1 MAMQVPV
8 VTVSARAAKRVRDG
22 HPWVYRTDLAAK
34 QEGKT
39 PAAALVHVKDEKG
52 NHLGDALSSSSSQ
65 IALRMVTDRDKLVPE
80 RLPGLIRERVLA
92 AAEYRKQVVR
102 DSEAF
107 RLVFSEADRLP
118 GLIADRYGDVVT
130 VQLQTQAMD
139 RDDLR
144 AAAIAALAEACGG
157 TVSIVERT
165 DPRIRELEELPARES
180 GLLAGKKTKALFRM
194 NALEFEFD
202 ALGGQKTGAF
212 LDQRENYLAAER
224 WAHGDALD
232 VCCYHGGFALHLGRV
247 CQSVTGIDLSRPA
260 LEQAEA
266 NAQRNSLQLRCG
278 EIEWL
283 EGNAFDVLKDWSAA
297 GKQFNT
303 IVLDPP
309 AFAKSRKALET
320 ALRGYKEMNLRAVKM
335 LRPGGVLVACSCSFH
350 VRPEEFVEMLRAAAA
365 DAHKSVRLLE
375 VRGQA
380 LDHPVVL
387 TIPETQY
394 LKCVIL
400 QAM

>member
-1 MAMQVPV
+1 MQVPV
-8 VTVSARAAKRVRDG
+8 VIVSARAAKRVRDG

-34 QEGKT
+34 QLGKT
-39 PAAALVHVKDEKG
+39 PEAALVHVKDEKG

-80 RLPGLIRERVLA
+80 QLPRLIRERVLA

-102 DSEAF
+102 DSEAY

-130 VQLQTQAMD
+130 IQFQTQAMD
-139 RDDLR
+139 REDLR
-144 AAAIAALAEACGG
+144 AAALAAVTEGCGEG
-157 TVSIVERT
+157 VSVVERVE
-165 DPRIRELEELPARES
+165 PRIRELEELPARES
-180 GLLAGKKTKALFRM
+180 GLLAGKKTKTLFRM

-212 LDQRENYLAAER
+212 LDQRENYLAAQR

-247 CQSVTGIDLSRPA
+247 SKSVTGIDLSRPA

-266 NAQRNSLQLRCG
+266 NAQRNAGQLKCG

-283 EGNAFDVLKDWSAA
+283 EGNAFDVLKDWSSA
-297 GKQFNT
+297 GKQFDT

-320 ALRGYKEMNLRAVKM
+320 AVRGYKEMNLRALKM
-335 LRPGGVLVACSCSFH
+335 LRPGGVLVTCSCSHH
-350 VRPEEFVEMLRAAAA
+350 VKPEEFMAMLQSAAA
-365 DAHKSVRLLE
+365 DAHKTVRLLE
-375 VRGQA
+375 IRGQA

-387 TIPETQY
+387 AIPETLY

-400 QAM
+400 QAI